1 MPDSFLMNYGEGCYY
16 EIKGVVLPIRLSLQ
30 DRVRSSTL
38 HHIRVILALTL
49 SEFGCRPPKYV
60 M

>member
-1 MPDSFLMNYGEGCYY
+1 MPDNFLMNYGWGSYY
-16 EIKGVVLPIRLSLQ
+16 EIKGVVLPVPLSLQ

-38 HHIRVILALTL
+38 HHMKVIMALTL
-49 SEFGCRPPKYV
+49 SKLGCRPPKYV